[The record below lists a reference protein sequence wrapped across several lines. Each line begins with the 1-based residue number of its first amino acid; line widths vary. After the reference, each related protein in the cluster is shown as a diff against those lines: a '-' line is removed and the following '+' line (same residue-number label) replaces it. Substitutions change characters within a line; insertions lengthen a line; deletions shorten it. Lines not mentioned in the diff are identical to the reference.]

1 MQELR
6 ELPYLDN
13 TPFTADHCIKCNVC
27 TQACPFAAVTPLFP
41 GPKTVGPQAQRFR
54 DPDLPSPDESL
65 DYCSSCGICTLV
77 CPHGVRV
84 MEINTQAKA
93 KKIESEPFSR
103 KKVRAW
109 LLGHNAWWGVLGT
122 PFAPILNWLFTFFLF
137 RFVAEMTLGIS
148 RRAPFPKWAGYTFRG
163 WWKRRYAPRRWG
175 IFNSPRP
182 GGEGPGVRVDS
193 PTVVY
198 YHGCSTNA
206 YEPRIGKLAVQV
218 LEHNGF
224 RVIVPDQGCCG
235 LPLQSNGLFNEA
247 RQFARRNTRS
257 LADYAR
263 KGIPII
269 GTASSCIMA
278 LKGDYQHVLG
288 MEDADTLAVAGDVYD
303 ICEFL
308 AMLHVEGKL
317 KTDFHPVD
325 SFTGIVPYHIP
336 CQLKAHGIG
345 RPALD
350 VLDLIPGL
358 RAVEMDADCCGIAGT
373 YGYKAEKRQVS
384 EDVGKHL
391 FDRIKETRSPVAI
404 CDTETCRWQIG
415 QMTGARMVHPIEV
428 IARAYG
434 INAEA

>member
-13 TPFTADHCIKCNVC
+13 TSFTADHCIKCNVC

-65 DYCSSCGICTLV
+65 EYCSSCGICTLV

-93 KKIESEPFSR
+93 KKAESEPLSR
-103 KKVRAW
+103 KKIRSW

-122 PFAPILNWLFTFFLF
+122 PFAPFLNWLFTFFPF
-137 RFVAEMTLGIS
+137 RFVAEKTLGIS

-163 WWKRRYAPRRWG
+163 WWKRRKAPVLT
-175 IFNSPRP
+175 SPPDPLSASRE
-182 GGEGPGVRVDS
+182 GEN
-193 PTVVY
+193 TVVY
-198 YHGCSTNA
+198 YHGCSTNT
-206 YEPRIGKLAVQV
+206 YEPRIGKLAVKV

-224 RVIVPDQGCCG
+224 RVVVPDQGCCG
-235 LPLQSNGLFNEA
+235 LPLQSNGMFDEA
-247 RQFARRNTRS
+247 RQFARRNTKS
-257 LADYAR
+257 LAEYAR

-278 LKGDYQHVLG
+278 LKGDYQHILG
-288 MEDADTLAVAGDVYD
+288 MEDNDTRVVAGDVYD

-308 AMLHVEGKL
+308 AKLNVEGKL
-317 KTDFHPVD
+317 KTDFRSVD
-325 SFTGIVPYHIP
+325 DYTGIVPYHIP
-336 CQLKAHGIG
+336 CQLKAHGVG

-373 YGYKAEKRQVS
+373 YGYKSEKRQIS

-391 FDRIKETRSPVAI
+391 FDRIKQTGSPVAI

-415 QMTGARMVHPIEV
+415 QMTGARVVHPIEV

-434 INAEA
+434 ISAED